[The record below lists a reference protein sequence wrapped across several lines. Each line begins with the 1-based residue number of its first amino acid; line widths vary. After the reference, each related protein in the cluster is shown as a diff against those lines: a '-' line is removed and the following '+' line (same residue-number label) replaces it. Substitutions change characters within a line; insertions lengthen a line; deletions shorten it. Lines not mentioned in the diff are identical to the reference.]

1 MGIDK
6 ARAEIERLRE
16 EIRHH
21 DYCYYVLSQP
31 EVSDREYDGLMLR
44 LKRLEEEFPVLVTL
58 DSPTQRVSGAVH
70 EGFKTVRHRQKM
82 LSLDNVY
89 SFPELKDWA
98 ERVCKGLSLNEPV
111 EYVVELKIDGL
122 SANLTYQDGVLTV
135 GSTRGDGEMGEDV
148 TINLRT
154 IRAIPLR
161 LKSDNPPKFIE
172 VRGEVYLEIKDF
184 NQINKERQKQGE
196 ALFANPRNAA
206 SGSLKLLDAR
216 ITAGRKLKFFTH
228 SMGELEGAEFS
239 THWEFLAAMKESG
252 LRVNPENRLCK
263 DLGGVF
269 KFCAFWEKARP
280 KLGYQID
287 GVAVKVNSLKQ
298 QHRLGSTLKSPRWA
312 VAYKFPAHQVTTRLK
327 DIIVSVGRTGVITPV
342 ADLEPV
348 ECAGVVISRATLH
361 NFDEIRRLGIKIGD
375 RVILERAGEVIPKI
389 IKVVDSTRSGK
400 ERVFQTPRNCP
411 ACDSEIVKEKEEEVA
426 YRCGNP
432 LCAAQLEKGLTHF
445 AGRSCMDIEGLG
457 EKIVRQLIE
466 KELVRDF
473 ADVYYLK
480 KEQLLKLEFF
490 KDKKADNLLMAIEK
504 SKTRPLGRLIY
515 GLGIRHVGEKAAYI
529 LAQRFKSLD
538 KIVSLKKEDL
548 DAVYEVGPAISG
560 SLAAFFAQKPV
571 KELIKKLKEAGV
583 NIKEAG
589 EGLIRTPLAG
599 KTIVF
604 TGGLES
610 LSRRQAEDL
619 ARKAGGSP
627 GSAVSKNTDFLVAGK
642 NPGSKYDQALKSGV
656 KIISEAEFR
665 GMLK

>member
-58 DSPTQRVSGAVH
+58 DSPTQRVSGGVQ

-161 LKSDNPPKFIE
+161 LKSGNPPKLIE

-239 THWEFLAAMKESG
+239 THWEFLAAMKERG

-287 GVAVKVNSLKQ
+287 GVAIKVNSLKQ
-298 QHRLGSTLKSPRWA
+298 QHRLGFTLKSPRWA

-348 ECAGVVISRATLH
+348 ECAGVTIQRATLH

-389 IKVVDSTRSGK
+389 IKVVDSARSGK

-411 ACDSEIVKEKEEEVA
+411 ACDSEIVKEKEKEVA

-457 EKIVRQLIE
+457 EKIVRQLIA

-515 GLGIRHVGEKAAYI
+515 GLGIRHVGEKAAYL
-529 LAQRFKSLD
+529 LAKKFKSLD

-560 SLAAFFAQKPV
+560 SLTAFFAQEPV
-571 KELIKKLKEAGV
+571 KKLIKKLKEAGV
-583 NIKEAG
+583 NIKEEG
-589 EGLIRTPLAG
+589 EALIRTPLAG

-627 GSAVSKNTDFLVAGK
+627 ASAVSKNTDFLVAGK

>member
-161 LKSDNPPKFIE
+161 LKSGNPPKLIE

-263 DLGGVF
+263 DLGEVF
-269 KFCAFWEKARP
+269 KFCALWEKARP

-287 GVAVKVNSLKQ
+287 GVVVKVNSLKQ

-312 VAYKFPAHQVTTRLK
+312 AAYKFPAHQVTTRLK

-515 GLGIRHVGEKAAYI
+515 GLGIRHVGEKAAYL

-538 KIVSLKKEDL
+538 KIVLLKKEDL